1 MCLIGKV
8 TKDIGMLFLT
18 GLLVLSKPLSVYLR
32 LAYQAYFQA
41 HSVDEEKRGQ
51 EKTYE
56 FYKKGQTCVLH
67 VKTVAL
73 T

>member
-1 MCLIGKV
+1 M
-8 TKDIGMLFLT
+8 
-18 GLLVLSKPLSVYLR
+18 LSKPLSVFLR